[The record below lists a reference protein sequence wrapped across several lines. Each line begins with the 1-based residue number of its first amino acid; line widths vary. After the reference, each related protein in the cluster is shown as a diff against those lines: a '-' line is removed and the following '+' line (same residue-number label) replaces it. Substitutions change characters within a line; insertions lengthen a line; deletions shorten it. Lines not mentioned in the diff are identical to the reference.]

1 MLVGIDSPDKV
12 KQTGKATNFAWF
24 AIHPFVRKV
33 LNVNWLTEVLPSFIR
48 SKPVADRRHPKMIS
62 QLNFYA
68 ARRDYRFIINRWPS
82 LACIKRKVNCFS
94 SSAKPRRA

>member
-68 ARRDYRFIINRWPS
+68 ARQDYRFIKAVVQP
-82 LACIKRKVNCFS
+82 LAEFGLHQAQGQLLFVVC
-94 SSAKPRRA
+94 